1 MNNYYKPRGFG
12 GGFLSFPPI
21 IKNLLIINVVVFLLS
36 NSILE
41 ARVFLMKW
49 LALNPINLEG
59 YSEWPFNFQ
68 IWQLITYQFMHGGFW
83 HLFFNMFMLWMF
95 GASIEEIF
103 GSKKFLVFYLL
114 AGVSAGLLQ
123 LFLSPLLGGAY
134 APTIGASGAVFGVML
149 AYAIF
154 FPDNLIFIYFLIPVK
169 AKYFIG
175 FLVIIE
181 LFAVNDIMS
190 DVAHLAH
197 LGGALFAFLFIMFD
211 KNSYVSLKNVFRR
224 SYFYKSSSSNDFF
237 KNPFSNSSKSKAD
250 IEEAEYQDIN
260 QKVDTD
266 VTQAEIDKILDK
278 ISQSGYQNLTDR
290 EKHILFQA
298 SKKMK

>member
-1 MNNYYKPRGFG
+1 LNNYYKPRGFG